1 MFDFSLLMLKYY
13 VDDGNIISTTF
24 PPGARLCEDGVIRVL
39 DNMIEV
45 DRQTP
50 ADQRT
55 ALLVCEVGNTIS
67 NFIRLTVDYPSKHS
81 NGFMPLLDLQVAM
94 CNNKVIYKFYS
105 KPMSSPYVILSNS
118 AMPDKVKRNCLV
130 QECLRRLRNTSRS
143 LDWTLKAEILSD
155 FSNKMRVSGYCARYR
170 LEIVQPAVRG

>member
-1 MFDFSLLMLKYY
+1 MFSMALETLILEAMGGHIYTFNGSIKKQNAGAAIGTTLAGALAVMYMIRWSLEFNRRLVVATSMFDFSLLMLKYY

-67 NFIRLTVDYPSKHS
+67 NFIRLTVDYPS
-81 NGFMPLLDLQVAM
+81 
-94 CNNKVIYKFYS
+94 
-105 KPMSSPYVILSNS
+105 
-118 AMPDKVKRNCLV
+118 
-130 QECLRRLRNTSRS
+130 
-143 LDWTLKAEILSD
+143 
-155 FSNKMRVSGYCARYR
+155 
-170 LEIVQPAVRG
+170 

>member
-1 MFDFSLLMLKYY
+1 MFAMALETLILEAMGGHIYTFNGSIKKQNAGAAIGTTLAGALAVMYMIRWSLEFNRRLVVATSMFDFSLLMLKYY
-13 VDDGNIISTTF
+13 VDDGNIISITF
-24 PPGARLCEDGVIRVL
+24 PPFLCEDGVIRIL
-39 DNMIEV
+39 DNIIKV

-94 CNNKVIYKFYS
+94 CNNKVIY
-105 KPMSSPYVILSNS
+105 
-118 AMPDKVKRNCLV
+118 
-130 QECLRRLRNTSRS
+130 
-143 LDWTLKAEILSD
+143 
-155 FSNKMRVSGYCARYR
+155 
-170 LEIVQPAVRG
+170 